1 MRARRREAAWN
12 GPWDVFLNCLKARG
26 VNKSILRL
34 SKHVIKSVR
43 SFVELVWQELLSWS
57 QFQFFVSE
65 WRWCVSRDV
74 IYSLMVPYKYITHSL
89 NVYTRTRVAPLTN
102 SLCWMSFVIKPNQR
116 LFLDVLYSSLRT
128 SSSTA
133 EDNPTCQILVTQSKN
148 STHTQHRCKHACTM
162 GYLHDDVTVTT
173 IVFSIFSLVK
183 NHSCVTHLH
192 YKDCNKM
199 HSGSCSQIMPSFQ
212 CAIHQ
217 LHYKSHSFRRGEG
230 REGRGK

>member
-1 MRARRREAAWN
+1 
-12 GPWDVFLNCLKARG
+12 
-26 VNKSILRL
+26 
-34 SKHVIKSVR
+34 
-43 SFVELVWQELLSWS
+43 
-57 QFQFFVSE
+57 
-65 WRWCVSRDV
+65 
-74 IYSLMVPYKYITHSL
+74 
-89 NVYTRTRVAPLTN
+89 
-102 SLCWMSFVIKPNQR
+102 MSFVIKPNQR

-173 IVFSIFSLVK
+173 IVFSSFSLVK
-183 NHSCVTHLH
+183 NRSCVTHLH

-199 HSGSCSQIMPSFQ
+199 HSGSC
-212 CAIHQ
+212 IHQ

-230 REGRGK
+230 EVGKDSLNTSHKELLEEFSLQHTYYNLTIFIN

>member
-74 IYSLMVPYKYITHSL
+74 IYSLMVPYKYNTHLL

-133 EDNPTCQILVTQSKN
+133 EDNPTCQILVTQSTGSPISWKFRN
-148 STHTQHRCKHACTM
+148 KRNTWFILVLVCLYSLAVVSGRYEWFWA
-162 GYLHDDVTVTT
+162 
-173 IVFSIFSLVK
+173 IFVICVVSL
-183 NHSCVTHLH
+183 
-192 YKDCNKM
+192 
-199 HSGSCSQIMPSFQ
+199 
-212 CAIHQ
+212 
-217 LHYKSHSFRRGEG
+217 
-230 REGRGK
+230 